1 MASPRCAGFASCLV
15 ARKGDCIHGKPHSIR
30 APRRLQQLQND
41 KHMKIEPT
49 KRATAVRLELTRI
62 APIDFESIAL
72 TARPSCLSAACCP
85 SHNTNLHC
93 QHTFR
98 RELLPRNQ
106 RHLHHMRH
114 LLAHSRMTSIAHGV
128 AAVCRLC
135 FLSGSSQ
142 RRLHPW

>member
-15 ARKGDCIHGKPHSIR
+15 ARKGDRIHGKPHSIR
-30 APRRLQQLQND
+30 APRRLQQLRND
-41 KHMKIEPT
+41 KHMKREPK
-49 KRATAVRLELTRI
+49 KRATAVRLELTRV

-72 TARPSCLSAACCP
+72 TRRPSCLSTTSLSFPQYQPILPA
-85 SHNTNLHC
+85 HV
-93 QHTFR
+93 Q

-142 RRLHPW
+142 RRPHPW